1 MQNLLLTLLVAIV
14 GGTIALKLKVPAGAM
29 IGAMISVAI
38 FNIVLGKAYFPVNA
52 KIVTQIAAG
61 AFVGA
66 GITYRDI
73 ISLKSIIKPAVIIT
87 LGMISINLIM
97 GYLMHKLTGI
107 DLVTSLFACAP
118 GGIVDMSIISSDLG
132 ADTSKVAILQ
142 LVRLMGV
149 MLILPSLLKLICN
162 KLGVCIVKDKTKV
175 EKEENMNNSNIQNL
189 FMTLAVGGIFGTIG
203 YLLKIPAG
211 AMTFSMI
218 SVGVFNIL
226 SSRGYMPL
234 TLRRITQMCAG
245 ALIGE
250 RMTFNDLTGMGDILF
265 PALMILVGI
274 IVTNLA
280 LGFLISRNSNLEIT
294 TALFSSAPGGMS
306 DMTLIADELG
316 ADTPKVA
323 VLQLVRVISV
333 IALFPIIIKYISEL
347 LT

>member
-1 MQNLLLTLLVAIV
+1 MQNLVLTLLVAV
-14 GGTIALKLKVPAGAM
+14 AGGTIAQKLKVPAGTM

-38 FNIVLGKAYFPVNA
+38 FNIVFGKAYFPSNA
-52 KIVTQIAAG
+52 KIITQMAAG
-61 AFVGA
+61 AFIGA
-66 GITYRDI
+66 GITYKDV
-73 ISLKSIIKPAVIIT
+73 ISLKVIAKPAIIIT
-87 LGMISINLIM
+87 LGMIFINLTM
-97 GYLMHKLTGI
+97 GYLMHRLTGI

-118 GGIVDMSIISSDLG
+118 GGIVDMSIISNDLG

-162 KLGVCIVKDKTKV
+162 KLGVCIVKENTEI
-175 EKEENMNNSNIQNL
+175 EKEENVNNSNIHNL
-189 FMTLAVGGIFGTIG
+189 CITLAVGGIFGTIG
-203 YLLKIPAG
+203 YFLKIPAG

-218 SVGVFNIL
+218 AVGVFNIFL
-226 SSRGYMPL
+226 GRGYMPL

-250 RMTFNDLTGMGDILF
+250 RMTFSDLIGIGDILL

-274 IVTNLA
+274 VVTNLA

-323 VLQLVRVISV
+323 VLQLIRVISV
-333 IALFPIIIKYISEL
+333 IALFPIIIKYISEV

>member
-66 GITYRDI
+66 GITYKDI

-203 YLLKIPAG
+203 YFLKIPAG

-218 SVGVFNIL
+218 SVGIFNIL

-250 RMTFNDLTGMGDILF
+250 RMTFNDLTGMGDIIF

>member
-1 MQNLLLTLLVAIV
+1 MENLIITLIVAIA
-14 GGTIALKLKVPAGAM
+14 GGSVALRFRIPAGAM
-29 IGAMISVAI
+29 IGAMVSVAI
-38 FNIVLGKAYFPVNA
+38 FNIVFEKAYFPLNA
-52 KIVTQIAAG
+52 KIITQIAAG

-66 GITYRDI
+66 GITYKDI
-73 ISLKSIIKPAVIIT
+73 ISLKAIVKPAAIIT
-87 LGMISINLIM
+87 LGMIVINLVM
-97 GYLMHKLTGI
+97 GYLMHKFTGI

-149 MLILPSLLKLICN
+149 MIILPPLLKFICN
-162 KLGVCIVKDKTKV
+162 KLGVCAINDNNKIEKDKPMD
-175 EKEENMNNSNIQNL
+175 NRNIKNL
-189 FMTLAVGGIFGTIG
+189 FITLAVGGIFGTIG
-203 YLLKIPAG
+203 YFLKIPAG

-218 SVGVFNIL
+218 AVGVFNIL

-250 RMTFNDLTGMGDILF
+250 RMTFKDLVGMGDILI

-280 LGFLISRNSNLEIT
+280 LGFLISRNSNLELT

-306 DMTLIADELG
+306 DMTLIADDLG